1 MEQVKKASDF
11 GEVANKEELLAYL
24 SDISKRLKD
33 TKMVHQYTNLN
44 AVIGIISKKYW
55 YVGSPKNMNDGLEL
69 QQGLDVRDDIF
80 FSSFMIEGKE
90 SIAMWS
96 MYAQPWE
103 NGVMISIPKK
113 IFNKW
118 VRGIKKVYSADPVS
132 KQTDENTFVNM
143 DKAKVFVIR
152 VAYSTQDVDG
162 KIESI
167 SCGRPQ
173 NKMSDVLKSIND
185 PLLVGYIKDDAWSYE
200 KEIRLRV
207 ELDRDIHYEGV
218 AVEVP
223 DYVIDSMIIT
233 RGPRFKGD
241 LMERLKGVYNQ
252 EIKAESSLFY
262 NKLNYVSCDRCTYKS
277 EKKEAV

>member
-1 MEQVKKASDF
+1 MDQEKKTSNF
-11 GEVANKEELLAYL
+11 GEIANKEGLLAYL
-24 SDISKRLKD
+24 SNISKRLSD
-33 TKMVHQYTNLN
+33 TKMVCQYTSLK

-69 QQGLDVRDDIF
+69 QQGLNMRDDIF
-80 FSSFMIEGKE
+80 FSSFMIERKE

-103 NGVMISIPKK
+103 DGVMISIPKS

-118 VRGIKKVYSADPVS
+118 VRGIEKVYSADPVS
-132 KQTDENTFVNM
+132 KQTDENTFVNL
-143 DKAKVFVIR
+143 DKARVFAIR
-152 VAYSTQDVDG
+152 VAYYTQGEDG
-162 KIESI
+162 KTESL

-173 NKMSDVLKSIND
+173 NSMSDVLKSIND
-185 PLLVGYIKDDAWSYE
+185 PSLVGYIKDDAWSYE
-200 KEIRLRV
+200 REIRLRV
-207 ELDRDIHYEGV
+207 ELNKDIHYEGV

-233 RGPRFKGD
+233 RGPRFQGD
-241 LMERLKGVYNQ
+241 LMERLKDVYNQ

-262 NKLNYVSCDRCTYKS
+262 NKLNNVFCDKCTYKS
-277 EKKEAV
+277 KEKGIV